1 MLRACGLWGSR
12 VARYHEAIWEAKK
25 RAWLEEVG
33 VMVPTVGLGDDM
45 IDVLRLLAFCCNCS

>member
-1 MLRACGLWGSR
+1 
-12 VARYHEAIWEAKK
+12 
-25 RAWLEEVG
+25 VG